1 MKQVKLPLI
10 LLVLAFFAN
19 DVRAQ
24 TPVPD
29 ADPYVNQYIAGDE
42 ANRSMHWWR
51 ALEKELVLAVAQPA
65 GEVSETSL
73 QNIIFFA
80 QVHADRIDLNE
91 AVPFLLEVYRDHENE
106 GTRLMALSALH
117 AIGNRRAMNDLRT
130 GVARESSP
138 RVKRLTIAALS
149 AFYR

>member
-19 DVRAQ
+19 GALAQ

-29 ADPYVNQYIAGDE
+29 ADPYVNQYIAAKDM
-42 ANRSMHWWR
+42 ARSAQWWE
-51 ALEKELVLAVAQPA
+51 ALEKELILAVAQPA
-65 GEVSETSL
+65 GEVSEVAL

-80 QVHADRIDLNE
+80 DVHSGRIDLDE

-106 GTRLMALSALH
+106 GTRVMALAALH
-117 AIGNRRAMNDLRT
+117 AIGDREAMSDLRT
-130 GVARESSP
+130 RVAREASP

-149 AFYR
+149 EFYR